1 MRVSAAA
8 RELGIEEADQ
18 KVRELD
24 EPWTIFPRNWFGIV
38 LWRVDDV
45 LRASETNQLT
55 YRGRRNPGG
64 GWTVATKAVRGL
76 GS

>member
-1 MRVSAAA
+1 MIPDLPGSLSPKSVGRPEA

-38 LWRVDDV
+38 LWR
-45 LRASETNQLT
+45 R
-55 YRGRRNPGG
+55 
-64 GWTVATKAVRGL
+64 
-76 GS
+76 